1 MAEIPSTKLFY
12 KIGEVCQLTG
22 IRQHILRYWESEFKA
37 LSPKKSRGGQ
47 RVYQHKDLDMVLTI
61 KRMLYE
67 EGYTIAG
74 AKKVLSGRRPD
85 RVKAGTDPGTADA
98 SSVKNAA
105 EVSPAQCECTR
116 DGAASDKDNPPGR
129 AVAPDARLA
138 DALGCLKVEIKDLL
152 DLMG

>member
-47 RVYQHKDLDMVLTI
+47 RVYQRKDLEMVMTI

-74 AKKVLSGRRPD
+74 AKKILSGRQSGHSSRKTASEGND
-85 RVKAGTDPGTADA
+85 ACTGTD
-98 SSVKNAA
+98 AA
-105 EVSPAQCECTR
+105 EGRPGPCEGPR
-116 DGAASDKDNPPGR
+116 NNAASDKDNPPGR
-129 AVAPDARLA
+129 VAAPDARLA
-138 DALGCLKVEIKDLL
+138 DALGNLKEEIKDLL